1 MIDALIWVGAC
12 LVGYCL
18 GANRNRD
25 TVERLEKERSRGYTE
40 GVCATINAMS
50 KITKR
55 MILKELGVKNE

>member
-1 MIDALIWVGAC
+1 MIDVLIWVACSAIWYYIGAH
-12 LVGYCL
+12 
-18 GANRNRD
+18 RNRD
-25 TVERLEKERSRGYTE
+25 TVDRLEKERSRGYTE